1 MTNTHAHT
9 ALEKSSHE
17 TARML
22 SHQFRNEAR
31 ASGWPEHI
39 VSRMR
44 VHYHEGEF
52 KISGH
57 KSHTKDIHDL
67 EYGTTSQRP
76 TAAMR
81 RFANRLSEG
90 EEFLAGRMLHHMGGD
105 L

>member
-1 MTNTHAHT
+1 MANTHAHT

-17 TARML
+17 TARVL
-22 SHQFRNEAR
+22 THHLRNEAA

-39 VSRMR
+39 INHMHVR
-44 VHYHEGEF
+44 YHDDEF
-52 KISGH
+52 KISAH
-57 KSHTKDIHDL
+57 KNHTKDVHDL
-67 EYGTTSQRP
+67 EYGTPDSRP

-90 EEFLAGRMLHHMGGD
+90 EEFFVGRMMQHMGGD